1 MAGPR
6 LVKTQVEM
14 EGRYEERWVLV
25 EEEGPPAMAGKDE
38 LSIVGHPARRVTG
51 PKRVSG
57 AAKFVSD
64 ISLPGM
70 LHAAVLRCPHAHATV
85 ELDVAA
91 ARETHGVHA
100 VPTSG
105 RG

>member
-70 LHAAVLRCPHAHATV
+70 LHAAFQRSTVPHGWLFSV
-85 ELDVAA
+85 DVSA
-91 ARETHGVHA
+91 ARAMPGV
-100 VPTSG
+100 TSAPA
-105 RG
+105 